1 MKIWPL
7 RVLFKVLE
15 LGSLQAAAKQLHRT
29 APALSMALQKLEE
42 EVGFPLLD
50 RSGYRLQVTA
60 QGAQF
65 CRHAEELLHQH
76 DRLNSVVLQ
85 LREGAEPQLR
95 IAYDYTCN
103 PDLLLAALKQ
113 VQHDFPVTEVIV
125 AGHSQLEALRDVQ
138 RGDADMALTPW
149 LPTFQQLA
157 DFESLRISD
166 FQLVVALSQ
175 SLVEQ
180 YGMPKSRDAL
190 SKIPYIL
197 PRELNMGINPEK
209 IYRMSGNSRLRVN
222 DAHTLVRYLKAGM
235 GWGLVPLDLIRRE
248 VKRKQLI
255 TVDIP
260 GFLDHIHAEVHLVK
274 LAAKHLGPAGISIWQ
289 AFAQNEGNAA
299 RNKC

>member
-7 RVLFKVLE
+7 RVLLKVLE
-15 LGSLQAAAKQLHRT
+15 LGSLQAAALQLHRT

-42 EVGFPLLD
+42 DVGFALLN
-50 RSGYRLQVTA
+50 RSGYRLQVTP
-60 QGAQF
+60 QGEQF
-65 CRHAEELLHQH
+65 CRHAEELLRQH

-113 VQHDFPVTEVIV
+113 VQQDFPVTEVIV

-166 FQLVVALSQ
+166 FRLVVALSE
-175 SLVEQ
+175 SLVSQ

-222 DAHTLVRYLKAGM
+222 DAHTLVQYLKAGM

-255 TVDIP
+255 TIDIP
-260 GFLDHIHAEVHLVK
+260 GFLDHIQAEVHLVK
-274 LAAKHLGPAGISIWQ
+274 LASKHLGPAGDSVWQ
-289 AFAQNEGNAA
+289 AFAKTEGHAC
-299 RNKC
+299 R